1 MTSGEISAMAHT
13 LCLVSCVD
21 DGGWLRPLHLQ
32 LLPLPA
38 HLLRLGLEIQ
48 EELYI
53 NLANINFL
61 RTRDIYSFDVS
72 KESLI
77 QSITSIIESD
87 IDS

>member
-38 HLLRLGLEIQ
+38 HLLRLGLEIR
-48 EELYI
+48 EDFIFSEYKI
-53 NLANINFL
+53 SSVY
-61 RTRDIYSFDVS
+61 TRDIYSFNVS

-77 QSITSIIESD
+77 QSIASIIESD